1 MSIAVVKPKFF
12 NLAIVD
18 FASSLIVSSITIEP
32 AYLPSIPMN
41 ISVPALIGKSSGKA
55 ILNRCIKRL
64 LPQ

>member
-18 FASSLIVSSITIEP
+18 FASSLMVSSITIEP
-32 AYLPSIPMN
+32 AYLSSIPIN
-41 ISVPALIGKSSGKA
+41 ISVPALISKSSGKA

-64 LPQ
+64 LRQ